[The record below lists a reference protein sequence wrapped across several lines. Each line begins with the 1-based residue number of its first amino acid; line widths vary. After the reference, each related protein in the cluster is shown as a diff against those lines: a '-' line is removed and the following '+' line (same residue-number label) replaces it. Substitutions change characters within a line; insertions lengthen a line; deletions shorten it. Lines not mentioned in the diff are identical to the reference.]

1 MVTRRRRTIDLIR
14 QSRLIVPA
22 LVLLTGI
29 ACGGSDG
36 LQRVIAIDG
45 SSTVFPIAE
54 AVAEEFQ
61 LAVPGTRVTVGIS
74 GTGGGFSKLCA
85 GETDISDASRPIKQ
99 VEIDACRA
107 AGIEFIELP
116 IAYDGIA
123 VVVNPEND
131 WIESIT
137 VDQLKR
143 MWNPEAQ
150 GRLTRWNQIDAEWPD
165 EELHLF
171 GPGADSGTF
180 DYFTEVIV
188 GDSGAS
194 RGDFTSSEDDNVL
207 VQGVS
212 TDKLALG
219 FFGLAYYE
227 ENRERL
233 KLIAVDDENDDN
245 SVGPVNASAE
255 TVRNGTYEPLSR
267 PVFIY
272 VSTAALE
279 RMEVTAFVDYFLT
292 ESVGLI
298 REVGYVPLND
308 SEYSLVRERV
318 AARTTG
324 SVFAD
329 AANVTLES
337 LLSLGG

>member
-1 MVTRRRRTIDLIR
+1 MR
-14 QSRLIVPA
+14 QSRLIIPT

-29 ACGGSDG
+29 ACGGNDE

-61 LAVPGTRVTVGIS
+61 LAVPGARVTVGIS
-74 GTGGGFSKLCA
+74 GTGGGFSKFCS
-85 GETDISDASRPIKQ
+85 GETDIADASRPIKQ

-123 VVVNPEND
+123 VVVNPRND
-131 WIESIT
+131 WMNSVT
-137 VDQLKR
+137 VDQLQS
-143 MWNPEAQ
+143 MWSPDAQ
-150 GRLTRWNQIDAEWPD
+150 RNLTRWNQIDAEWPD

-194 RGDFTSSEDDNVL
+194 RGDFTSSENDNVL

-212 TDKLALG
+212 TDALALG

-245 SVGPVNASAE
+245 GVGPIDVSAE

-272 VSTAALE
+272 VSTVALE
-279 RMEVTAFVDYFLT
+279 RMEVAAFVDYFLT

-298 REVGYVPLND
+298 REVGYVPLSD
-308 SEYSLVRERV
+308 SEYGLVRNRV
-318 AARTTG
+318 AAGTTG

-329 AANVTLES
+329 AAANVTLES
-337 LLSLGG
+337 LLSLGS